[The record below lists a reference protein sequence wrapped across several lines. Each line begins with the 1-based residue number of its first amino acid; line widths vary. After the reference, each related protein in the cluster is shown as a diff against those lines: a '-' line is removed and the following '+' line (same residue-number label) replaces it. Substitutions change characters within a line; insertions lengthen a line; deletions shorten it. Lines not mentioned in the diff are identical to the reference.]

1 MPTTLCF
8 DLDNTLWDDDASL
21 QACVLQVCEGLV
33 AHLPPFDAPTLTRDY
48 IRRSDEYWMSKRWDI
63 ELLPDA
69 RLQLWTE
76 TLAQYGCDD
85 PQIVRQTRD
94 AYTQYRGEHA
104 VCYEETQEVIA
115 GLHSRY
121 RLAAITNGHGEVQR
135 ARLEQAGLARFFDA
149 VVSATDIEAVK
160 PSAAMF
166 QHTLALVEARP
177 TDAWH
182 IGDSLNSDIAG
193 ALNAGLGGAIWLN
206 RHGHARNESDPEPHH
221 EVESLHGVLELLERV
236 DGHDSSIPS
245 SRA

>member
-33 AHLPPFDAPTLTRDY
+33 AHLPPFDALTLTRDY
-48 IRRSDEYWMSKRWDI
+48 IERSDDYWLSKRWDV

-69 RLQLWTE
+69 RLMLWTE

-85 PQIVRQTRD
+85 PQVIRRTRD
-94 AYTQYRGEHA
+94 AYTAYRELHA
-104 VCYEETQEVIA
+104 ICYEETLEVVA
-115 GLHSRY
+115 SLHGRY

-135 ARLEQAGLARFFDA
+135 ARLESAGLARFFDA

-166 QHTLALVEARP
+166 QHTLSLVDARP
-177 TDAWH
+177 EDAWH
-182 IGDSLNSDIAG
+182 IGDSLGSDIAG
-193 ALNAGLGGAIWLN
+193 ARNAGLGAAVWLN
-206 RHGHARNESDPEPHH
+206 RHGHTRAETDPEPHH
-221 EVESLHGVLELLERV
+221 EVESLRAFATLLEQL
-236 DGHDSSIPS
+236 
-245 SRA
+245 